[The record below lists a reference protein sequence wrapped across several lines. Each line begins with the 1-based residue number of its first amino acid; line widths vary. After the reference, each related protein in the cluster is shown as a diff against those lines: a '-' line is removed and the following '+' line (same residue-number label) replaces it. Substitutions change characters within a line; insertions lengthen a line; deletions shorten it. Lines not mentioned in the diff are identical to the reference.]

1 MELTVTIAGIKALAS
16 EQGKELFYSIGTGGA
31 IGLLTFHKY
40 RELSKDRDRTIM
52 EDIAYKAM
60 RDAMSIYGVFD
71 PTLWSGVRV
80 ADFIED
86 VAIATKNLIFMDR
99 YVTTGELKGLKQF
112 EKIITPPILRRII
125 NEGDEPVRTSA
136 SKLRGK
142 SRLEELRG
150 GGGTG
155 VNRPSGTEL
164 ERGKSRLEELRRQ

>member
-1 MELTVTIAGIKALAS
+1 MRKLHFLEDKL
-16 EQGKELFYSIGTGGA
+16 KELNNKS
-31 IGLLTFHKY
+31 
-40 RELSKDRDRTIM
+40 
-52 EDIAYKAM
+52 
-60 RDAMSIYGVFD
+60 
-71 PTLWSGVRV
+71 
-80 ADFIED
+80 
-86 VAIATKNLIFMDR
+86 
-99 YVTTGELKGLKQF
+99 